1 MNYLFFENW
10 KYYYMIKSLKETFQK
25 VIVIFNNSKILKIF
39 IKQKNILEK

>member
-10 KYYYMIKSLKETFQK
+10 KYYYMIKLFKETFQK
-25 VIVIFNNSKILKIF
+25 VIVIFNNSKIFKIF